1 MEAQELLQDIVFVIL
16 YGVVMGLGVAGALYL
31 LLRRSNAIAPEVT
44 PPLRLRRWAA
54 AIMLENVLSHVL
66 WLWYFCHPSIT
77 GYVLVCTQEAPTIAS
92 RFPMT
97 TIRNHARPTLDC
109 PRARFAS

>member
-1 MEAQELLQDIVFVIL
+1 MEAQELLQDIVFIIL

-54 AIMLENVLSHVL
+54 AIMLENVLS
-66 WLWYFCHPSIT
+66 CS
-77 GYVLVCTQEAPTIAS
+77 CRES
-92 RFPMT
+92 
-97 TIRNHARPTLDC
+97 
-109 PRARFAS
+109 